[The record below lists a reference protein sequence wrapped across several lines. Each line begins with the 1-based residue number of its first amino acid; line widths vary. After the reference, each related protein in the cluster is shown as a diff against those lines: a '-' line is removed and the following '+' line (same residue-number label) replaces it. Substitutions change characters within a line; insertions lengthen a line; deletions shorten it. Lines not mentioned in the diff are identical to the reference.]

1 MASGDPNPAG
11 SVIYSLL
18 CPDPDTSLGFTD
30 PRSRHFAR
38 RLGVKKFYFFACLL
52 VPTVKSGNVVTVGQ
66 CRHLHSNFLLQHS
79 LLVCEDMKFLQK
91 DVMLALILCIQFCDV
106 RIGFIFKYFVIR
118 DTPVLGDD
126 FILGNSEKANRNLQ
140 EGPNLLSPIT
150 LDIVI
155 IIQN

>member
-1 MASGDPNPAG
+1 MYRKYRTIARPDQGHRYTLLEVPGLTCPGQGLNPG
-11 SVIYSLL
+11 L
-18 CPDPDTSLGFTD
+18 
-30 PRSRHFAR
+30 PRGKQA
-38 RLGVKKFYFFACLL
+38 LYLL
-52 VPTVKSGNVVTVGQ
+52 VYLGSTVKSGNVVTVGQ

-106 RIGFIFKYFVIR
+106 GIGLIFTYFVIR

-126 FILGNSEKANRNLQ
+126 FIFGNSQKANRNLQ
-140 EGPNLLSPIT
+140 EGPNLLSSIT

>member
-1 MASGDPNPAG
+1 MK
-11 SVIYSLL
+11 
-18 CPDPDTSLGFTD
+18 TKQTQTD
-30 PRSRHFAR
+30 FLS
-38 RLGVKKFYFFACLL
+38 KFCLS
-52 VPTVKSGNVVTVGQ
+52 TVKSGNVVTVGQ

-106 RIGFIFKYFVIR
+106 GIAYFVIR

-126 FILGNSEKANRNLQ
+126 FIFGNSQKANRNLQ
-140 EGPNLLSPIT
+140 EGPNLLSSIT

>member
-1 MASGDPNPAG
+1 
-11 SVIYSLL
+11 
-18 CPDPDTSLGFTD
+18 
-30 PRSRHFAR
+30 
-38 RLGVKKFYFFACLL
+38 
-52 VPTVKSGNVVTVGQ
+52 
-66 CRHLHSNFLLQHS
+66 
-79 LLVCEDMKFLQK
+79 MKFLQK

-106 RIGFIFKYFVIR
+106 RIGFIFKYFGIR